1 MSSESS
7 KYHCL
12 KMTSELVRDIMENNS
27 NKPLKL
33 NIIELALKNESSKD
47 IFHEIK
53 KMSKQL
59 TIEK

>member
-1 MSSESS
+1 
-7 KYHCL
+7 
-12 KMTSELVRDIMENNS
+12 MTSELVRDIMENNS